1 MGMCMDLT
9 LLGIFTTSAQVMKD
23 KKCFKNHENRY
34 QFGSVAKDLQ
44 DKKFNLSKPFYNA
57 EL

>member
-1 MGMCMDLT
+1 MDLT